1 MVGKGY
7 GLRKRSYSTKGKGT
21 TLGLTAG
28 DTQGVCGYE
37 HGEGGVFF
45 EMNERISFYA
55 IKRNLEP
62 IHYIQPSK

>member
-28 DTQGVCGYE
+28 DTRGVCGYE
-37 HGEGGVFF
+37 HGEWT
-45 EMNERISFYA
+45 EN
-55 IKRNLEP
+55 
-62 IHYIQPSK
+62 